1 MSIYEI
7 KNMANKRNPAP
18 QTVQPAE
25 ESTASYTSDSSLSD
39 ESDEETQQQTQ
50 QTQPVVTPIQRPKLL
65 TNKIKAVGTR
75 DEVYQGLAMHTTGG
89 LRQAD
94 IVCDERTGKYKSV
107 KRVEA
112 SKRMIAEGRSL
123 MSRKQPTESTE
134 PPSATASNPLPT
146 LANLELNPPKAPRA
160 KKATIAEP
168 AAAVANLPAVVQ
180 KAPKA
185 KKLPM
190 LSELPAVPVVP
201 EAAAPVAPVKK
212 TRAPKKQ
219 AAEVVA

>member
-1 MSIYEI
+1 MS
-7 KNMANKRNPAP
+7 NKRNAP
-18 QTVQPAE
+18 PQPVQPAD
-25 ESTASYTSDSSLSD
+25 ESSASYTSDSDSSESSD
-39 ESDEETQQQTQ
+39 GETQQQTHQ
-50 QTQPVVTPIQRPKLL
+50 NQPAAVPIQRPKLL
-65 TNKIKAVGTR
+65 GAKIKAVGTR

-89 LRQAD
+89 LYQKD

-123 MSRKQPTESTE
+123 MNRKQPTESTE
-134 PPSATASNPLPT
+134 TVQPTASNPIPT
-146 LANLELNPPKAPRA
+146 LAELELKPTKAPRA

-168 AAAVANLPAVVQ
+168 AATVAPTPVQ

-190 LSELPAVPVVP
+190 LSELPAVLVAP

>member
-1 MSIYEI
+1 
-7 KNMANKRNPAP
+7 MAGRRNAP
-18 QTVQPAE
+18 PQPVQPAD
-25 ESTASYTSDSSLSD
+25 ESSASYTSDSDSSD

-50 QTQPVVTPIQRPKLL
+50 QQQPTAVPIQRPKLL

-94 IVCDERTGKYKSV
+94 IICDERTGKYKSV

-123 MSRKQPTESTE
+123 MSRKQPTESTGTVQ
-134 PPSATASNPLPT
+134 PTASNPIPT
-146 LANLELNPPKAPRA
+146 LANLELKPTKAPRA

-168 AAAVANLPAVVQ
+168 AAVVANLPERSPTPAP
-180 KAPKA
+180 KAPKVR
-185 KKLPM
+185 KSP
-190 LSELPAVPVVP
+190 LPAEMPAAPVAVP
-201 EAAAPVAPVKK
+201 EVVTPVAPVKK
-212 TRAPKKQ
+212 TRPLKKQ
-219 AAEVVA
+219 PVEVVA